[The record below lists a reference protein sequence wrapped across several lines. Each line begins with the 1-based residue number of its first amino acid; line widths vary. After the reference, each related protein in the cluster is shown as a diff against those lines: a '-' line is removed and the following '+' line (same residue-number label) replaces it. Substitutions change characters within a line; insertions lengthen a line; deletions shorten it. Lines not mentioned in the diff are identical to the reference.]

1 MLVLAVRERF
11 RTYTIHRVLGQPT
24 IFRATEQI
32 SLIRAAWNTYAR
44 PTVLGDRTR
53 GDREGEGLRRTPP
66 PPTPPFGQFLFIAV
80 SPLRS
85 FNSRFSWSRLVIAV
99 ESSVN
104 QGTACKRLDRGETL
118 LMGSGLI
125 SRKDSLEQLR
135 GGKRMI
141 PISFEYI
148 DFVDF
153 FFFGKLFMR
162 GLIKICF

>member
-1 MLVLAVRERF
+1 MCVGVGVGGGGGEGECVGGRQ
-11 RTYTIHRVLGQPT
+11 RTLSNVYHPLGQPT

-53 GDREGEGLRRTPP
+53 GDREGEGLRLPLPLPR
-66 PPTPPFGQFLFIAV
+66 PPFGQFLFIVV

-118 LMGSGLI
+118 
-125 SRKDSLEQLR
+125 
-135 GGKRMI
+135 
-141 PISFEYI
+141 
-148 DFVDF
+148 
-153 FFFGKLFMR
+153 
-162 GLIKICF
+162 